1 MKAILQ
7 NIQPRQ
13 WIYQINI
20 VIIILCTIL
29 SALFSGSE
37 SALFSLKKADIHRFS
52 HSKHRTERAIYSLM
66 KNPQAILITLLIG
79 NLFVNLV
86 ISMLSTELL
95 LRRWPEWGHV
105 ISIAIVTPLLLVF
118 CEISPKVMAIHSY
131 ESASKRVLPV
141 IRLFHLILAPVRVV
155 LLIFTNTLIRVFNLN
170 LSHQK
175 ITKDELGMAV
185 RMGEQHGVL
194 GKDEGTFIKNV
205 LRFSKKD
212 ASNVMFPRNSAVFL
226 QNGMSVDEAMA
237 VFLSHGVIR
246 IPVYE
251 GDPTVTARLILC
263 ATSCPATRVQEGR
276 DHQSLH
282 PGIQFFPAT
291 CDLKRPAE
299 RFPSQGIQLAIVVD
313 EYGGTAGVVTLN
325 KLLSELMGRD
335 MTRWEDD
342 SKHEIRR
349 VDENVSIVSG
359 EMQIDDFNHA
369 FGERL
374 ESRNAD
380 SIGGYIIEQLSY
392 IPKRGEVLKIEGHL
406 LRVRYMRRHKIE
418 TVEVIMRSDLEE
430 LI

>member
-1 MKAILQ
+1 M
-7 NIQPRQ
+7 
-13 WIYQINI
+13 
-20 VIIILCTIL
+20 L

-37 SALFSLKKADIHRFS
+37 SALFSLKKADMHRYMN
-52 HSKHRTERAIYSLM
+52 SKLRSERAISNLM
-66 KNPQAILITLLIG
+66 KNPQTILITLLTG

-86 ISMLSTELL
+86 ISMLSTELFL
-95 LRRWPEWGHV
+95 GLWPSWGHW

-118 CEISPKVMAIHSY
+118 CEISPKVIAIHSY
-131 ESASKRVLPV
+131 ETASKRVLPA
-141 IRLFHLILAPVRVV
+141 IRLFHLILTPVRMI
-155 LLIFTNTLIRVFNLN
+155 LLFFTNMMIRVFNLN

-226 QNGMSVDEAMA
+226 QNGVSIDEAMA
-237 VFLSHGVIR
+237 VFLDQGVIR

-251 GDPTVTARLILC
+251 GDMDHVVGMVD
-263 ATSCPATRVQEGR
+263 SR
-276 DHQSLH
+276 DLMPYYLGYRKAKTINRFVHE
-282 PGIQFFPAT
+282 IKFFPASR
-291 CDLKRPAE
+291 DLNDLLND
-299 RFPSQGIQLAIVVD
+299 FLSQGIQMAIVVD

-335 MTRWEDD
+335 MTKWEDD
-342 SKHEIRR
+342 SKHEIKR
-349 VDENVSIVSG
+349 VDENISIVSG

-374 ESRNAD
+374 ESQNAD
-380 SIGGYIIEQLSY
+380 SIGGYIIERLSY
-392 IPKRGEVLKIEGHL
+392 IPKRGEMLKTERHVLK
-406 LRVRYMRRHKIE
+406 VRYIRKHKIE
-418 TVEVIMRSDLEE
+418 TVEVITRTDMEE

>member
-1 MKAILQ
+1 M
-7 NIQPRQ
+7 
-13 WIYQINI
+13 
-20 VIIILCTIL
+20 L

-37 SALFSLKKADIHRFS
+37 SALFSLKKGDIHRFS
-52 HSKHRTERAIYSLM
+52 HSKHHTDRAIYNLM

-95 LRRWPEWGHV
+95 LKRWPEWGHV
-105 ISIAIVTPLLLVF
+105 IAIAIVTPLLLVF

-131 ESASKRVLPV
+131 ETVSRRVFPA
-141 IRLFHLILAPVRVV
+141 IRFFHIILIPVRMV
-155 LLIFTNTLIRVFNLN
+155 LLLFTNMLIRVFNLN

-205 LRFSKKD
+205 LRFAKKD

-226 QNGMSVDEAMA
+226 QNGMSVDEAMS
-237 VFLSHGVIR
+237 VFISHGVIR
-246 IPVYE
+246 VPVYE
-251 GDPTVTARLILC
+251 GDLDHVIGMIDSRDLMPSYLGYRKARTINHF
-263 ATSCPATRVQEGR
+263 VHE
-276 DHQSLH
+276 
-282 PGIQFFPAT
+282 IQFFPAT
-291 CDLKRPAE
+291 RDLNDLLND
-299 RFPSQGIQLAIVVD
+299 FLSQGIQMAIVVD

-349 VDENVSIVSG
+349 VDERVSIVSG

-374 ESRNAD
+374 ESKNAD

-392 IPKRGEVLKIEGHL
+392 IPKRGEVLKIENHL
-406 LRVRYMRRHKIE
+406 LRVRYIRKHKIE
-418 TVEVIMRSDLEE
+418 TVEVIMRMDQEE

>member
-1 MKAILQ
+1 MEYL
-7 NIQPRQ
+7 
-13 WIYQINI
+13 QINI
-20 VIIILCTIL
+20 FIIILCALL

-37 SALFSLKKADIHRFS
+37 SALFSLKRADIHRFS
-52 HSKHRTERAIYSLM
+52 HSRLRAERSIYNLM

-86 ISMLSTELL
+86 ISMISTELF
-95 LRRWPEWGHV
+95 LRRWPEWGH
-105 ISIAIVTPLLLVF
+105 IIAIGVVTPLLLVF
-118 CEISPKVMAIHSY
+118 CEISPKVIAINTY
-131 ESASKRVLPV
+131 ESASRRVLPA
-141 IRLFHLILAPVRVV
+141 IRLFHVILAPVRMV
-155 LLIFTNTLIRVFNLN
+155 LLLFTNLLIRVFNLD
-170 LSHQK
+170 LAHQK
-175 ITKDELGMAV
+175 ITRDELGMAV

-226 QNGMSVDEAMA
+226 QSGMTVNEAMA

-251 GDPTVTARLILC
+251 GDLDHVIGLVDSRDLMPCYLGYRKARTIN
-263 ATSCPATRVQEGR
+263 RFIQE
-276 DHQSLH
+276 
-282 PGIQFFPAT
+282 IEFFPAT
-291 CDLKRPAE
+291 RDLNDLLND
-299 RFPSQGIQLAIVVD
+299 FLSQGIQMAIVVD

-342 SKHEIRR
+342 SKHEIRK
-349 VDENVSIVSG
+349 VDERVSIISG

-374 ESRNAD
+374 ESKNAD
-380 SIGGYIIEQLSY
+380 SVGGYIIEHLSY
-392 IPKRGEVLKIEGHL
+392 IPKRGEVLQIEGHL
-406 LRVRYMRRHKIE
+406 LRVRYIRKHKIE
-418 TVEVIMRSDLEE
+418 TVEVITRTDLEE

>member
-1 MKAILQ
+1 MDSI
-7 NIQPRQ
+7 
-13 WIYQINI
+13 QINI
-20 VIIILCTIL
+20 FIIVLCAMF

-52 HSKHRTERAIYSLM
+52 HSKHRSERAIHSLM

-86 ISMLSTELL
+86 MSTLSTDLL
-95 LRRWPEWGHV
+95 LERWPEWGHV
-105 ISIAIVTPLLLVF
+105 ISIAIMTPLLLIF
-118 CEISPKVMAIHSY
+118 CEITPKLMAINSY
-131 ESASKRVLPV
+131 EYASKRVLPA
-141 IRLFHLILAPVRVV
+141 IRLFHVLLAPLRMV
-155 LLIFTNTLIRVFNLN
+155 LLLFTGMLIRVFNLN
-170 LSHQK
+170 MTHQK

-194 GKDEGTFIKNV
+194 GKNEGTFIKNV

-226 QNGMSVDEAMA
+226 HNGMPVDEAMA

-251 GDPTVTARLILC
+251 GDLDHVIGMVDSRDLMLCYLGYRKARTIN
-263 ATSCPATRVQEGR
+263 RFVRE
-276 DHQSLH
+276 
-282 PGIQFFPAT
+282 IKFFPAT
-291 CDLKRPAE
+291 RDLNDLLND
-299 RFPSQGIQLAIVVD
+299 FQSQGIQMAIVVD

-349 VDENVSIVSG
+349 VDERVSIVSG

-380 SIGGYIIEQLSY
+380 SVGGYIIEQLSY
-392 IPKRGEVLKIEGHL
+392 IPKRGEVLNIEGHV
-406 LRVRYMRRHKIE
+406 LRVRYIRKHKIE
-418 TVEVIMRSDLEE
+418 TVEVITRTDQEE

>member
-1 MKAILQ
+1 MDLQ
-7 NIQPRQ
+7 
-13 WIYQINI
+13 QINI

-251 GDPTVTARLILC
+251 GDLDHVIGLVDSRDLMPCYLGYRKARTIN
-263 ATSCPATRVQEGR
+263 RFIRE
-276 DHQSLH
+276 
-282 PGIQFFPAT
+282 IQFFPAT
-291 CDLKRPAE
+291 RDLNDLLND
-299 RFPSQGIQLAIVVD
+299 FLSQGIQLAIVVD

>member
-1 MKAILQ
+1 MDLQ
-7 NIQPRQ
+7 
-13 WIYQINI
+13 QINI
-20 VIIILCTIL
+20 FIIILCTIF

-251 GDPTVTARLILC
+251 GDLDHVIGLVDSRDLMPCYLGYRKARTIN
-263 ATSCPATRVQEGR
+263 RFIRE
-276 DHQSLH
+276 
-282 PGIQFFPAT
+282 IQFFPAT
-291 CDLKRPAE
+291 RDLNDLLND
-299 RFPSQGIQLAIVVD
+299 FLSQGIQLAIVVD